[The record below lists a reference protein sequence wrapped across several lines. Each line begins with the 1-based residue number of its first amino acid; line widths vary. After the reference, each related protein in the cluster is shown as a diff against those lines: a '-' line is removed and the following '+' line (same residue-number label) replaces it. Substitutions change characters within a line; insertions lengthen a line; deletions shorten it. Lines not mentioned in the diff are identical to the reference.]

1 MRILSLLLGILLIS
15 SCKKEK
21 NGCNDYII
29 FGTYY
34 GECGGE
40 QCIELYKLTATEL
53 FEDSKDNYPGTSI
66 YNGTFSIKRDA
77 AAYALASNIE
87 STIPVSLLNDTAA
100 VIGCPDCAD
109 GGGVYLEYHKNG
121 LHKVWH
127 IDRTLTL
134 PSDYVL
140 FINQTVQKIQALK

>member
-1 MRILSLLLGILLIS
+1 MKTLSLLFAVLLMS

-21 NGCNDYII
+21 NNSSDYIV

-40 QCIELYKLTATEL
+40 QCIEIYKLTSNAL
-53 FEDSKDNYPGTSI
+53 FEDSKDNYPASGI
-66 YNGTFSIKRDA
+66 YNGTFSTKRSATDF
-77 AAYALASNIE
+77 ALVSNLE
-87 STIPVSLLNDTAA
+87 STIPASLLNDTSA

-121 LHKVWH
+121 IQKVWH

-134 PSDYVL
+134 PSDYAT
-140 FINQTVQKIQALK
+140 FINQVGQKIQALK

>member
-1 MRILSLLLGILLIS
+1 MRILTLLLGILLIS

-53 FEDSKDNYPGTSI
+53 FEDSKDNYPGTGI
-66 YNGTFSIKRDA
+66 YNGTFSIQRDA

>member
-1 MRILSLLLGILLIS
+1 MRTLSLLFAVLLIS

-21 NGCNDYII
+21 NNACDYIV

-53 FEDSKDNYPGTSI
+53 LEDSKDSYPATGI
-66 YNGTFSIKRDA
+66 YNGNFSIKRSLSDFV
-77 AAYALASNIE
+77 LASNLE
-87 STIPVSLLNDTAA
+87 STIPASLLNNTDS

-121 LHKVWH
+121 IHKVWH
-127 IDRTLTL
+127 IDRTLTM
-134 PSDYVL
+134 PSDYAL
-140 FINQTVQKIQALK
+140 FINQVAQKIQALK

>member
-1 MRILSLLLGILLIS
+1 MRILSLLFAVLLMS

-21 NGCNDYII
+21 SNCTDYIV

-40 QCIELYKLTATEL
+40 QCIELYKLTSTEL
-53 FEDSKDNYPGTSI
+53 FEDSKDNYPATGI
-66 YNGTFSIKRDA
+66 YNGTFSIKRSVPDF
-77 AAYALASNIE
+77 ALVSNFE
-87 STIPVSLLNDTAA
+87 STIPTSLLNDTSA

-121 LHKVWH
+121 IHKVWH

-134 PSDYVL
+134 PSDYAL
-140 FINQTVQKIQALK
+140 FINQVAQKIQALK

>member
-1 MRILSLLLGILLIS
+1 MRILSLLFAVLLIS

-21 NGCNDYII
+21 NSACDYIV

-53 FEDSKDNYPGTSI
+53 FEDSKDNYPASGI
-66 YNGTFSIKRDA
+66 YNGIFSIKRSPTDF
-77 AAYALASNIE
+77 ALASNLE
-87 STIPVSLLNDTAA
+87 STIPPSLLNNTAS

-121 LHKVWH
+121 IHKVWH
-127 IDRTLTL
+127 IDRTLTM
-134 PSDYVL
+134 PSDYAL
-140 FINQTVQKIQALK
+140 FINQVAQKIQALK